1 MLGVDELVGVHRITP
16 SAAGMARL
24 GERTGTTWRRTAL
37 GGRMGLVTD
46 ESTGPFAGTGI
57 DTSVPHSA
65 RVWNYWLGG
74 KDNYAV
80 DREVGDAW
88 MAIYP
93 QIVVKARES
102 RAFLQRVVRFLAG
115 EAGIRQFL
123 DIGTGLPTAD
133 NIHQVAQRVAPD
145 ARVVYVDND
154 PLVLAHARALL
165 VGTPEGMTRYLHA
178 DVRDV
183 DDLLRD
189 AAEILDFGEP
199 VAVLMFGLL
208 GHIMDTTEART
219 LVRQVLAPLPSGSYL
234 AIDDGTP
241 TEQTRKA
248 EEEQIKKT
256 GDIPYRNREP
266 EEIASFFDGLEWV
279 EPGFVSVSLWRPYQP
294 SVDVPA
300 ITTSVPQPV
309 DEYGGLAR
317 KP

>member
-1 MLGVDELVGVHRITP
+1 MEGTADERKD
-16 SAAGMARL
+16 
-24 GERTGTTWRRTAL
+24 
-37 GGRMGLVTD
+37 GGVTD
-46 ESTGPFAGTGI
+46 ESTEPFAGTGI
-57 DTSVPHSA
+57 DTSLPHSA

-88 MAIYP
+88 MALYP

-102 RAFLQRVVRFLAG
+102 RAFLGRAVRYLAG

-133 NIHQVAQRVAPD
+133 NTHEVAQRVAPD

-165 VGTPEGMTRYLHA
+165 VGTPEGMTRYLHGDIA
-178 DVRDV
+178 DV
-183 DDLLRD
+183 DDILKG
-189 AAEILDFGEP
+189 AAEILDLTEP

-208 GHIMDTTEART
+208 GHITDTAEART
-219 LVRQVLAPLPSGSYL
+219 LVGRILAPMPSGSYL
-234 AIDDGTP
+234 AIADGTP

-248 EEEQIKKT
+248 EEEQLKKT
-256 GDIPYRNREP
+256 GAIPYRNREP
-266 EEIASFFDGLEWV
+266 EKIASFFDGLEWV
-279 EPGFVSVSLWRPYQP
+279 EPGFVSVSLWRPDRP
-294 SVDVPA
+294 SADLPT
-300 ITTSVPQPV
+300 ITSAAPQPV
-309 DEYGGLAR
+309 DEYGGIAR

>member
-1 MLGVDELVGVHRITP
+1 MEGTADERKD
-16 SAAGMARL
+16 
-24 GERTGTTWRRTAL
+24 
-37 GGRMGLVTD
+37 GGVTD
-46 ESTGPFAGTGI
+46 ESTEPFAGTGI
-57 DTSVPHSA
+57 DTSLPHSA

-88 MAIYP
+88 MALYP

-102 RAFLQRVVRFLAG
+102 RAFLGRAVRYLAG

-133 NIHQVAQRVAPD
+133 NTHEVAQRVAPD

-165 VGTPEGMTRYLHA
+165 VGTPEGMTRYLHGDIA
-178 DVRDV
+178 DV
-183 DDLLRD
+183 DDILKG
-189 AAEILDFGEP
+189 AAEILDLTEP

-208 GHIMDTTEART
+208 GHITDTAEART
-219 LVRQVLAPLPSGSYL
+219 LVGRILAPMPSGSYL
-234 AIDDGTP
+234 AIADGTP

-248 EEEQIKKT
+248 EEEQLKKT
-256 GDIPYRNREP
+256 GAIPYRNREP
-266 EEIASFFDGLEWV
+266 EKIASFFDGLEWV
-279 EPGFVSVSLWRPYQP
+279 EPGFVSVSLWHPDRP
-294 SVDVPA
+294 SADVPT
-300 ITTSVPQPV
+300 ITSAAPQPV
-309 DEYGGLAR
+309 DEYGGIAR